1 MHKKDARL
9 IARGMGRPYR
19 HYKSSPCRGYRYIG
33 GKVIYARSLWEANYA
48 RYLEWQKSLGHI
60 KGWEHE
66 PKRFPFE
73 AIKRGTTSYLPD
85 FKVTRHDG
93 SHGWIEVKGKM
104 DAKSATQIKRF
115 RKYYPEESLSVVCK
129 VIYKDIEKSC
139 APHIPDWETRKNM
152 RIISK
157 AEADKIK
164 KQLKEQTNATI

>member
-1 MHKKDARL
+1 
-9 IARGMGRPYR
+9 
-19 HYKSSPCRGYRYIG
+19 
-33 GKVIYARSLWEANYA
+33 
-48 RYLEWQKSLGHI
+48 
-60 KGWEHE
+60 
-66 PKRFPFE
+66 
-73 AIKRGTTSYLPD
+73 
-85 FKVTRHDG
+85 
-93 SHGWIEVKGKM
+93 M